1 MTLPTDL
8 PQRLVE
14 IEHLLSDCFASPST
28 TVLHVDDS
36 SGRLTIQVS
45 WVAARAASSLLEARC
60 ALNLVFEPNVLRRY
74 GRLDAAARARVRER
88 LAALARQT
96 VDAARPVEGSEADAC
111 NATLPVTDALLAAA
125 PRRERLART
134 RRARA
139 HSRCGRRA
147 RRPRH
152 DRDSS
157 PMADSDRNAPHETPR
172 AAQPDDARADRKS
185 QDLEPYRSKPQGE
198 ALRTNQGVRIA
209 DDQNTLRA
217 GARGPSLLEDFIM
230 REKITHFDHERIPER
245 VVHARG
251 SAAHGVF
258 RVYES
263 MAEYTKAA
271 FLQDPAKETPVYVR
285 FSTVQGPRG
294 SADTVRDVRGF
305 AVKFYTDEGNYDLVG
320 NNMPVFFIQ
329 DAIKFPDFVHA
340 VKPEAPNEMPTGA
353 SAHDTFWDFVSLV
366 PESAHMVAWLMSDRA
381 IPRSFRTMEG
391 FGVHTF
397 RFVNAQGVARFV
409 KLHWRP
415 VLGSYS
421 LLWDEAQKIAGHD
434 PDFHR
439 RDLWE
444 AIERGDYPE
453 YELGVQIIEARDQHA
468 FGFDLLDPTKL
479 IPEETVPVKL
489 IGKMTLNRNPDNFFA
504 ETEQVAFHPGHLVPG
519 IDFTDDPL
527 LQGRLFSYTDTQL
540 SRLGGPNFHEL
551 PINRPVCPF
560 ANLQRDAMHRQTI
573 DVGQASYEPNSLNGG
588 WPKETDPAGRDGGF
602 DSYPETVEG
611 AKVRVRSGS
620 FADHFSQ
627 AALFYQSMSD
637 VERRHIRDAYRF
649 ELGKVTRPEI
659 RARVV
664 DEILARFDAGLA
676 AEVAE
681 GLGLPPPPA
690 SAPAIVAQPL
700 SPALS
705 LLTRGKRSVR
715 SRKVALV
722 ATPGA
727 DTRLI
732 ERVRRALTDARAVPV
747 LVAPT
752 LARIGELTPEATLAG
767 MPSVMF
773 DAVFVCGGDGD
784 GRDLVHSSD
793 ARHFL
798 QEAFKHLKAIAA
810 VGSGRQLLGAAH
822 LPEQGDGVCVG
833 HAADLDQVV
842 AKFFDALSEH
852 RVWSREPLAQGVP
865 A

>member
-1 MTLPTDL
+1 
-8 PQRLVE
+8 
-14 IEHLLSDCFASPST
+14 
-28 TVLHVDDS
+28 
-36 SGRLTIQVS
+36 
-45 WVAARAASSLLEARC
+45 
-60 ALNLVFEPNVLRRY
+60 
-74 GRLDAAARARVRER
+74 
-88 LAALARQT
+88 
-96 VDAARPVEGSEADAC
+96 
-111 NATLPVTDALLAAA
+111 
-125 PRRERLART
+125 
-134 RRARA
+134 
-139 HSRCGRRA
+139 
-147 RRPRH
+147 
-152 DRDSS
+152 
-157 PMADSDRNAPHETPR
+157 MADSDRNAPHETPR